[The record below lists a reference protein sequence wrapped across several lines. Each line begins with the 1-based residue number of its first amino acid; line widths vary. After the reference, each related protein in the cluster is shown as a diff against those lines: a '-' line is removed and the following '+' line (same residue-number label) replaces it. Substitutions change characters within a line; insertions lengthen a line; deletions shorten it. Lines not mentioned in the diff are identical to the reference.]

1 MADAEIKGTK
11 GSVLLPP
18 QIYGPLGALTP
29 KVQHNC
35 QEGQASTHE
44 ILAPFWIFCGFQ
56 RHEGQEGQNL
66 WWHSYRNW
74 RPCFLSRPPPFIR
87 TNKLQ
92 NARLVCRPL
101 PDEGVRR
108 SSFAT
113 FTNLMGRV
121 ECIPKGCS
129 TAGVRALLQ

>member
-66 WWHSYRNW
+66 
-74 RPCFLSRPPPFIR
+74 
-87 TNKLQ
+87 
-92 NARLVCRPL
+92 
-101 PDEGVRR
+101 
-108 SSFAT
+108 
-113 FTNLMGRV
+113 
-121 ECIPKGCS
+121 
-129 TAGVRALLQ
+129 